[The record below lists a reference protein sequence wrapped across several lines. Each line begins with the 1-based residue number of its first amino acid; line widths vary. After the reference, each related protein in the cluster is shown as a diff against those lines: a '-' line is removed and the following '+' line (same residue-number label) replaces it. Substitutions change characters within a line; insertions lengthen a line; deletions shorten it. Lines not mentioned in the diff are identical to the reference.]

1 MTCLS
6 AGNLKCFAAKLKML
20 TICTAKTLVLKAI
33 KSVKYCM
40 KYLLFWL
47 NSFGKRKLVYKTN
60 CCTVVGLGSSCMEY
74 YCIAKSWYFILQTKQ

>member
-33 KSVKYCM
+33 KRKMRNEKNGKFVCLKSEISTR
-40 KYLLFWL
+40 
-47 NSFGKRKLVYKTN
+47 NSFLKR
-60 CCTVVGLGSSCMEY
+60 
-74 YCIAKSWYFILQTKQ
+74 